1 MPNEEPRRPRRR
13 LKPKKLS
20 AKLLAVRKHLG
31 LSQSQLASRIT
42 SFEIEYGRISDY
54 ELGKRTP
61 NLLVLF
67 DYARLAGIHVDDLVD
82 DEMELMLSA

>member
-1 MPNEEPRRPRRR
+1 MGHPRQ
-13 LKPKKLS
+13 KPQHLA
-20 AKLLAVRKHLG
+20 AKLRAVRKHLG

-67 DYARLAGIHVDDLVD
+67 DYARLAGIHIDDLID
-82 DEMELMLSA
+82 DEMELTFSN